1 MSSIFKILAVL
12 VTALA
17 IFSFS
22 SPSYAQATRTWVSG
36 VGDDVNPC
44 SRTAP
49 CKTFAGAISKTA
61 ANGEINCLDPGGF
74 GTVTITKS
82 ITLDCT
88 GTMGSILNSGGV
100 NGIVVNDSATGTPN
114 TIEVIIRGLS
124 IDGGGSLAGLNGV
137 RLVSGRSLVL
147 QDVFIQNQNG
157 NDGILL
163 GPGGAAEVYME
174 DVTVTDSLRGIVIQ
188 PTGANGSVQAVL
200 RNVRVQN
207 NSGIGLTINTGGNT
221 SAAGVVA
228 VVDKGS
234 FSGNSAGIAVA
245 TAVGTSPANVMR
257 SDTVMAMNN
266 GIGVSAAGPTS
277 RVRVGNSIITG
288 NGTGASVT
296 NGAIL
301 NTYGTNKL
309 DGNATNGTF
318 TSPAIP
324 QQ

>member
-1 MSSIFKILAVL
+1 
-12 VTALA
+12 
-17 IFSFS
+17 
-22 SPSYAQATRTWVSG
+22 
-36 VGDDVNPC
+36 
-44 SRTAP
+44 
-49 CKTFAGAISKTA
+49 
-61 ANGEINCLDPGGF
+61 
-74 GTVTITKS
+74 
-82 ITLDCT
+82 
-88 GTMGSILNSGGV
+88 
-100 NGIVVNDSATGTPN
+100 
-114 TIEVIIRGLS
+114 
-124 IDGGGSLAGLNGV
+124 
-137 RLVSGRSLVL
+137 
-147 QDVFIQNQNG
+147 VFIQNQNG

-228 VVDKGS
+228 AVDKGS

-245 TAVGTSPANVMR
+245 TAVGTSPATVMV
-257 SDTVMAMNN
+257 SDTVIAMNN
-266 GIGVSAAGPTS
+266 GIGVSVAGATS
-277 RVRVGNSIITG
+277 RVRVGNSSITG

-296 NGAIL
+296 NGATL

-309 DGNATNGTF
+309 DGNTSNGAF
-318 TSPAIP
+318 TLPAIP